1 MGYIVLIPIMY
12 MFMNMMDSFNSYK
25 RKDTCDV
32 YLLCE
37 RVGDLEHSV
46 SALTKLVDHVTDV
59 GFANK
64 EYVESLRYNKDHL
77 ELKDNITINRNDIVR
92 LEDKIKVLT
101 LHQADV
107 RPLSGK
113 GKRSR
118 KAD

>member
-12 MFMNMMDSFNSYK
+12 MFMNMMDSFNTYK
-25 RKDTCDV
+25 GEDTCSV

-37 RVGDLEHSV
+37 RVGDLEQSV
-46 SALTKLVDHVTDV
+46 SALTKLVDHVIDL
-59 GFANK
+59 NK
-64 EYVESLRYNKDHL
+64 EYVEALRYNKDHL

-92 LEDKIKVLT
+92 LDDKIKVLT

-107 RPLSGK
+107 RPQSGKK
-113 GKRSR
+113 GKRK